1 MFLCVHFFIFLIII
15 LTISFGFI
23 KSPHILSHNM
33 IRVIQGRGLEKKE
46 KEEREKGEKE
56 KKIKYRE
63 KKLGRL

>member
-1 MFLCVHFFIFLIII
+1 
-15 LTISFGFI
+15 
-23 KSPHILSHNM
+23 M